1 MEPFGLIAVNTA
13 TFLAIKVVEG
23 AAGKLGEKLFDRVGQ
38 FLSLLKHKSPRAARA
53 IELAQQ
59 QPLDYGQAFLEVQA
73 AAKANPEIAQ
83 AVQEIETA
91 VKADPKIAEAVQKE
105 IALLKS
111 QQPTI
116 QNQAK
121 LAEQVEVLNQ
131 GVINKQQTIEHSKGI
146 NITGGIT
153 GGTQTFGPINNI

>member
-23 AAGKLGEKLFDRVGQ
+23 AAGKLGEKLFDRGGK
-38 FLSLLKHKSPRAARA
+38 FLSLLKQKSPRAASA
-53 IELAQQ
+53 IELAQH
-59 QPLDYGQAFLEVQA
+59 QPLDYGQAVLEVQA

-146 NITGGIT
+146 NITGG
-153 GGTQTFGPINNI
+153 TQTFGGPINI